1 MFCVKTLRNGSV
13 EDKTIGNV
21 LPRTTE
27 TGRPRIQKY
36 ALQLILVPGVND
48 LGHVDL
54 FVRPKK
60 VNSHVVTFFSYC

>member
-1 MFCVKTLRNGSV
+1 MFCVKTLRNGYV

-27 TGRPRIQKY
+27 TGRPRIQIY
-36 ALQLILVPGVND
+36 ALQLILVLDVND

-54 FVRPKK
+54 FVSTTKI
-60 VNSHVVTFFSYC
+60 

>member
-36 ALQLILVPGVND
+36 ALKLILVPDVNN
-48 LGHVDL
+48 LV
-54 FVRPKK
+54 VRSLSAKYTAG
-60 VNSHVVTFFSYC
+60 SLQT